1 MKKLSFITFIA
12 IGIFGFFG
20 SVFSQTIPTLN
31 PWYFSTN
38 TNITTRSPNDSITV
52 PSLATSSPNSFVKV
66 DSSGKLILGAGGSGG
81 ISSLNGLSTSS
92 QVFATSTATN
102 TFNIVSTGFTHTLT
116 IPSNVGFFSNDAGYI
131 STTTGNW
138 AGTWQLKNAT
148 DFAAST
154 TVSSQW
160 TTTSTG
166 IFYNGGNVGIGTTNP
181 TYRIGQ
187 GHTNDYS
194 TRTSIITST
203 DIPELVLG
211 TTEATNRYSD
221 LIFGAQNSA
230 GFQVAYAGLTAQ
242 MTTNTAGGEEG
253 YLSFLTKNNTNYFA
267 ERMRID
273 KSGNVGIGTTTPAYK
288 LDVQGSIRQTSATSS
303 YAYFDGNGQLVATTT
318 PLSSIVADAP
328 LFGSGTSASHLIFTN
343 PGYITSSTG
352 LTVFNFAS
360 PNISQW
366 TNNSNYVTSTGANPT
381 ATIGSSTVNGT
392 ANTFMRSDAAPALNT
407 TGVAAGSYT
416 KASITVDSNGRLS
429 SAANGTNTTSSKSF
443 IIENPTAS
451 EDDSLITMPSAGTL
465 KSVSCVNKSIG
476 DTVTFNI
483 QWAQSRQATSASSS
497 NAFTSTTTC
506 TATTT
511 ASYPTMNGSS
521 TFVANDILRFIT
533 TAASSSQ
540 FEMTYNFLFN

>member
-1 MKKLSFITFIA
+1 MRLDK
-12 IGIFGFFG
+12 
-20 SVFSQTIPTLN
+20 
-31 PWYFSTN
+31 
-38 TNITTRSPNDSITV
+38 
-52 PSLATSSPNSFVKV
+52 
-66 DSSGKLILGAGGSGG
+66 SG
-81 ISSLNGLSTSS
+81 T
-92 QVFATSTATN
+92 
-102 TFNIVSTGFTHTLT
+102 
-116 IPSNVGFFSNDAGYI
+116 
-131 STTTGNW
+131 
-138 AGTWQLKNAT
+138 
-148 DFAAST
+148 
-154 TVSSQW
+154 
-160 TTTSTG
+160 
-166 IFYNGGNVGIGTTNP
+166 VGIGTTGAATLLDIN
-181 TYRIGQ
+181 GS
-187 GHTNDYS
+187 S
-194 TRTSIITST
+194 TFRGASYLPS
-203 DIPELVLG
+203 LG
-211 TTEATNRYSD
+211 TTGCLS
-221 LIFGAQNSA
+221 
-230 GFQVAYAGLTAQ
+230 LT
-242 MTTNTAGGEEG
+242 TGG
-253 YLSFLTKNNTNYFA
+253 
-267 ERMRID
+267 
-273 KSGNVGIGTTTPAYK
+273 
-288 LDVQGSIRQTSATSS
+288 
-303 YAYFDGNGQLVATTT
+303 LVATSTCG
-318 PLSSIVADAP
+318 SS
-328 LFGSGTSASHLIFTN
+328 S
-343 PGYITSSTG
+343 
-352 LTVFNFAS
+352 
-360 PNISQW
+360 
-366 TNNSNYVTSTGANPT
+366 ANPT